1 MKIYIFGS
9 CSGTEPFH
17 DRHHTAWAIEKDGR
31 LYWFDAGE
39 GCAYTAHTMG
49 VDLMSVSDIFISHAH
64 MDHVGGLPHL
74 LWTIRKLYTCTGVV
88 PKFGDVTVHT
98 PNLESFSGVIAMLKN
113 SEGGYKSPY
122 NTLVKKIADGVVY
135 DGGGFCVN
143 VKHNLHLKPTDE
155 GWQSFSYVIESEGKR
170 IIYTGDTASV
180 DEILALAEGGCDLLL
195 TESGHHKPVEICEAL
210 KDMPVGQ
217 LRFLHHGR
225 YIMQNYD
232 KALSE
237 CREIMPNVDFCNDGD
252 VFEI

>member
-9 CSGTEPFH
+9 CSGTEPFA

-74 LWTIRKLYTCTGVV
+74 LWTIRKIYTRTGVV
-88 PKFGDVTVHT
+88 PKFGDVTVYLPT
-98 PNLESFSGVIAMLKN
+98 LETFDGVMAMLKN
-113 SEGGYKSPY
+113 SEGGYEAPY
-122 NTLVKKIADGVVY
+122 NTLAKKIADGVVFENG
-135 DGGGFCVN
+135 DLTVN
-143 VKHNLHLKPTDE
+143 VKHNLHLAKTEE
-155 GWQSFSYVIESEGKR
+155 GYQSFSFIIEAEGKR
-170 IIYTGDTASV
+170 IAYTGDTASV
-180 DEILALAEGGCDLLL
+180 EEILALVGDGCDLLL
-195 TESGHHKPVEICEAL
+195 TESGHHKPAEVCKVL
-210 KDMPVGQ
+210 KDAKIGE

-232 KALSE
+232 KALAE
-237 CREIMPNVDFCNDGD
+237 CREIMPNVSFCNDGD
-252 VFEI
+252 TFEI